1 MIKFL
6 NSIFS
11 ADPKTFLDG
20 KVSDFW
26 NIINPRK
33 NDGELYDYSL
43 CSRLSNLITQYE
55 QGNFL
60 NTVASGCNKTQ
71 KRHIKYLKRL
81 EYNNYK
87 KLKELITSEPQY
99 LPIRIRETFNLLEPD
114 DISQLI
120 NGVWQATKLG
130 KLLLSE
136 VFFYD
141 TFRKSTKCVEF
152 YKRTHI
158 GRMHCLYCGIYDL
171 KTITTVKPTEGN
183 QFKDENGKILFDLDH
198 FYLKSRYPFLALSFF
213 NLVPCCGICNSRI
226 RSTKE
231 FDLTTHINPFDDSFD
246 SHYKFEFNQ
255 IEIVAATVI
264 GTAHIKNLNIIR
276 DANSTRTTDQ
286 TAADF
291 QLTARYREYTS
302 DLNAFL
308 ENIINNRDRSL
319 SEIEMTLYKTSEILP
334 KNRNEIPYYSKG
346 KFYLDFWEQVK
357 PHLLK
362 RTP

>member
-6 NSIFS
+6 NSIYS
-11 ADPKTFLDG
+11 ADPKKFLNG
-20 KVSDFW
+20 TVSDFW
-26 NIINPRK
+26 DILNPRK
-33 NDGELYDYSL
+33 NDGELYEYSL
-43 CSRLSNLITQYE
+43 CNRLSNLISQYE
-55 QGNFL
+55 QGNHL
-60 NTVASGCNKTQ
+60 NNAASGCKKTQ

-87 KLKELITSEPQY
+87 KLKELITSDSQY

-120 NGVWQATKLG
+120 NGRWQATKLG

-136 VFFYD
+136 VFCYD
-141 TFRKSTKCVEF
+141 TFRTSTKCVEF
-152 YKRTHI
+152 YKKTHI

-171 KTITTVKPTEGN
+171 KTISIVKPTEEN
-183 QFKDENGKILFDLDH
+183 EFKDENGKMLFDLDH
-198 FYLKSRYPFLALSFF
+198 FYLKSQYPFLALSFF

-226 RSTKE
+226 RGTKE
-231 FDLTTHINPFDDSFD
+231 FDHTTHINPYEDSFD
-246 SHYKFEFNQ
+246 THYKFEFNE

-264 GTAHIKNLNIIR
+264 GTAHIKSLDIVR
-276 DANSTRTTDQ
+276 HPNSTRTTDK

-291 QLTARYREYTS
+291 QLIARYREYTS
-302 DLNAFL
+302 DLDLFL

-319 SEIEMTLYKTSEILP
+319 SEIEATLYKQSEKLP

-346 KFYLDFWEQVK
+346 KFYLDFWDKVK
-357 PHLLK
+357 PNLLK
-362 RTP
+362 RAP